1 MGSSNIQGN
10 VHQGMMEQSQVNHA
24 VAQVQSFAV
33 AQNNNQQGGD
43 NSSGFNT
50 MNDMQAPIH
59 SNQMQQPTQIWSS
72 QIMQQYKVIHMPL
85 SDTSRTNSNQN
96 HNSSVSPG
104 DQTGNGIHQ
113 IMLATSGIGSF
124 SSSKQ

>member
-1 MGSSNIQGN
+1 MGSSNIQRN

-50 MNDMQAPIH
+50 MNEMQAPIH

-72 QIMQQYKVIHMPL
+72 QIMQQ
-85 SDTSRTNSNQN
+85 
-96 HNSSVSPG
+96 
-104 DQTGNGIHQ
+104 
-113 IMLATSGIGSF
+113 
-124 SSSKQ
+124 